1 MTNKS
6 VLHLLSLSI
15 KIIIDYYC
23 VFELNKL
30 NVSKLNT
37 FFLKCK
43 MKFTMLTM
51 SSLNPILEKKTSFSP
66 DRGKRRPYEI
76 RNQFL
81 KSGINV
87 FDVLAYGKIGKTK

>member
-1 MTNKS
+1 
-6 VLHLLSLSI
+6 
-15 KIIIDYYC
+15 
-23 VFELNKL
+23 
-30 NVSKLNT
+30 
-37 FFLKCK
+37 

-66 DRGKRRPYEI
+66 DWGKRGLYEI